1 MSEPSETAPSSLGFR
16 YLGPLEVQAGG
27 RRLRIG
33 SPRQRVVLAMLLL
46 SCDCVVSVD
55 SLVDAVWGGSPPA
68 TGRTQVAICI
78 AALRKLFAAAGYH
91 DVIATVSPGYKLV
104 SEGCRIDGEQ
114 FVRLVEEGQA
124 ALQQGRTTEA
134 SAKLDEALKLWW
146 GPALAGVPSS
156 VVEGKAIR
164 LEETRLAVYEES
176 LALKLEL
183 RQHTDLVPD
192 LAALVREHP
201 LRERARALLML
212 AQYRGGRRSEAL
224 EIFNEGRRRL
234 VEDLGL
240 EPGPIL
246 RDMQAAIFRDDPK
259 LASVR
264 APVPSVWTRVVPAQ
278 LPPSAPLFTGRQADL
293 AALDGLLDQR
303 ARSGP
308 VPVGVL
314 TGRVGVGKTALAVH
328 WAHGAAEHFPD
339 GQLFADLRGWDPDQ
353 PASEAAA
360 VLSGFLHALGVP
372 LAEIPARLEEQT
384 SLYNSLVDG
393 RKVLVVIDNVR
404 NAAQAR
410 PLLPGSGT
418 CCVLLTGRALPDA
431 HGSVRL
437 HLRPFRTAESSALLR
452 GIIGEER
459 AREDP
464 DSLERL
470 GELCDGMPLAL
481 WSAALRLAAR
491 SHWTLKDLLLRL
503 EDPERRLSEISHG
516 IWDVRARIGASYR
529 DLSPRAALALRRL
542 GLLGIR
548 DVTPWMAATLLDC
561 GPAEA
566 EDLMENLHETG
577 FLEVAARD
585 QDGRRR
591 YRLPSLFAQY
601 AREKSRA
608 DAPGDTAGSMA
619 ARAQYA

>member
-1 MSEPSETAPSSLGFR
+1 MSELSETSLPSLGFR
-16 YLGPLEVQAGG
+16 YLGPLEVQADG

-46 SCDCVVSVD
+46 ASDCVVSVD
-55 SLVDAVWGGSPPA
+55 HLVDAVWGGSPPA

-78 AALRKLFAAAGYH
+78 AALRKMFAAAGYH

-104 SEGCRIDGEQ
+104 SDGCGIDGVQ
-114 FVRLVEEGQA
+114 FSRLVDEGQT
-124 ALQQGRTTEA
+124 ALQQGRTAEA
-134 SAKLDEALKLWW
+134 SAKLDQALKLWW
-146 GPALAGVPSS
+146 GPALAGVPSA

-183 RQHTDLVPD
+183 RQHTDLVPE

-212 AQYRGGRRSEAL
+212 AQYRAGRRSEAL

-246 RDMQAAIFRDDPK
+246 RDMQTAIFRDDPK
-259 LASVR
+259 LAS
-264 APVPSVWTRVVPAQ
+264 AKPVPSVWTRVVPAQ
-278 LPPSAPLFTGRQADL
+278 LPPTAPLFTGRQTEL
-293 AALDGLLDQR
+293 TALDRLLDQR
-303 ARSGP
+303 ARGGSL
-308 VPVGVL
+308 PVGVL
-314 TGRVGVGKTALAVH
+314 TGQVGVGKTALAVH
-328 WAHGAAEHFPD
+328 WARGAADHFPD
-339 GQLFADLRGWDPDQ
+339 GQLFADLRGWDPDH
-353 PASEAAA
+353 PAAEATA

-372 LAEIPARLEEQT
+372 LAEIPVRLDEQT

-393 RKVLVVIDNVR
+393 RRVLVVIDNVQ

-410 PLLPGSGT
+410 PLMPGSGT
-418 CCVLLTGRALPDA
+418 CCVLMTGRTLPDS

-437 HLRPFRTAESSALLR
+437 HLKPFRTDESSALLR

-459 AREDP
+459 TRDDP
-464 DSLERL
+464 ESLERL

-491 SHWTLKDLLLRL
+491 THWTVKDLLSRL
-503 EDPERRLSEISHG
+503 EDPDRRLNEISHG
-516 IWDVRARIGASYR
+516 IWDVRAQIGASYR
-529 DLSPRAALALRRL
+529 YLPPRAALVLRRL
-542 GLLGIR
+542 GSLGSC
-548 DVTPWMAATLLDC
+548 DVTPRMTATLLDC

-566 EDLMENLHETG
+566 EDLMEQLHEAG
-577 FLEVAARD
+577 FLEVAARG
-585 QDGRRR
+585 QDGYRR
-591 YRLPSLFAQY
+591 YRLPGLFAQY
-601 AREKSRA
+601 ARERGRTEDVGDGVKSLA
-608 DAPGDTAGSMA
+608 LV
-619 ARAQYA
+619 RAQFA